1 MLEEL
6 KILLGFNKDEPNT
19 ERDRR
24 LQLILD
30 NTRARLKLRLGG
42 IEPPLELNHII
53 LEASINRYNR
63 IGSEGVKSHD
73 VEGERMEFKEDI
85 FSEFDLEIQAFLDKQ
100 KKKQGRVR
108 FL

>member
-53 LEASINRYNR
+53 LEASVARYNQ
-63 IGSEGVKSHD
+63 IGSEGIKKHG
-73 VEGERMEFKEDI
+73 VEGENMEFSSDI
-85 FSEFDLEIQAFLDKQ
+85 FAPYEKEIKAFLDEKQ
-100 KKKQGRVR
+100 NHKGKVR